1 MLEAIGLNVPVVCFP
16 SRGAKEIFGESYPYM
31 SRDFSVESIAEVI
44 GNLMETDQ
52 AFGEIR
58 ESILK
63 SQDLRRKI
71 DLLTDAY
78 QSLALNACSRG

>member
-16 SRGAKEIFGESYPYM
+16 SRGAKEILGEGYPYM
-31 SRDFSVESIAEVI
+31 SEDFSVESIAEVI
-44 GNLMETDQ
+44 VNLMETDQ

-58 ESILK
+58 EAILK
-63 SQDLRRKI
+63 RQDLHRKI

-78 QSLALNACSRG
+78 QSLALNVCSGG